1 MKFQVNQSF
10 MQPLLAQCSAVA
22 DKRSTLPILGNVLIT
37 ANGKVSLSAT
47 DLYQAVHTSV
57 VDGVIKETG
66 SVAVDARALVDR
78 VKFLTGDIAFSV
90 KGDTLTL
97 KSGSRS
103 FKLQTVPGEEFP
115 ALADSKDAQPLLTI
129 SGEELGGLIKRV
141 RSAISTDE
149 TRLHLNSMLL
159 EGDRARGLLRAVAT
173 DGHRLTV
180 AEVTAIGVSAFS
192 ILIPLKGIVN
202 VIEKLC
208 AVADEIELSQTGL
221 TLFAK
226 GGGIEATVKLAE
238 AQFPPYQQVIP
249 GDSAGT
255 ATADRLA
262 LLGAIEAVA
271 VSASDRTGGI
281 GLKFADGLLSLRSE
295 SPDTGEGEDEVAIE
309 YVGQGETVG
318 VNARYLIDALRV
330 LGSEQVTIEHG
341 RELDPVV
348 VKPVGG
354 SGVAVVMPLRLN

>member
-10 MQPLLAQCSAVA
+10 LKPLLDQCKDVA
-22 DKRSTLPILGNVLIT
+22 DKKSTMPILGNVLIT

-78 VKFLTGDIAFSV
+78 VKYLTGNIAFSL
-90 KGDTLTL
+90 KDNTLTL
-97 KSGSRS
+97 KSGARS

-115 ALADSKDAQPLLTI
+115 ALADSKDAQPLLSIT
-129 SGEELGGLIKRV
+129 GEELGGLIKRV

-180 AEVTAIGVSAFS
+180 AEITAIGVAAFS

-208 AVADEIELSQTGL
+208 DVADEIELSQTGL

-226 GGGIEATVKLAE
+226 GGGIPALPASHSVELSRHRNRRPSGT
-238 AQFPPYQQVIP
+238 P
-249 GDSAGT
+249 GGHRS
-255 ATADRLA
+255 R
-262 LLGAIEAVA
+262 
-271 VSASDRTGGI
+271 
-281 GLKFADGLLSLRSE
+281 LSLRIR
-295 SPDTGEGEDEVAIE
+295 PHGWHRAQVRRWHDQA
-309 YVGQGETVG
+309 
-318 VNARYLIDALRV
+318 ARRK
-330 LGSEQVTIEHG
+330 SRHRG
-341 RELDPVV
+341 R
-348 VKPVGG
+348 
-354 SGVAVVMPLRLN
+354 R